1 MFTSSQLTNS
11 SVIWDEHEFIN
22 IHDDNLI
29 NQNFI
34 ENGKIKSISILK
46 LDKKLN
52 NYVNYID
59 IYLAIA
65 CFY

>member
-1 MFTSSQLTNS
+1 
-11 SVIWDEHEFIN
+11 
-22 IHDDNLI
+22 
-29 NQNFI
+29 
-34 ENGKIKSISILK
+34 LK

-65 CFY
+65 CFYW